1 MERQVDYDDSAKFF
15 LKDLFDVLMD
25 KGYFAFPDNAKLY
38 VEKLTRYA
46 EKYLGI
52 LPDKDAPSYFNCYGN
67 DLKYIIYKANKSTW
81 WYIFYQQWDNRFL
94 IRHITNN
101 HVAAQ
106 YFDS

>member
-1 MERQVDYDDSAKFF
+1 VEKIVIPTEEVRLFLNELFYILVDEQ
-15 LKDLFDVLMD
+15 
-25 KGYFAFPDNAKLY
+25 YFSFPENAKAYVDKLTDY
-38 VEKLTRYA
+38 VEKYI
-46 EKYLGI
+46 GI
-52 LPDKDAPSYFNCYGN
+52 FPDRDAPPYFDHYGN

-81 WYIFYQQWDNRFL
+81 WYIFYQQRENVFL